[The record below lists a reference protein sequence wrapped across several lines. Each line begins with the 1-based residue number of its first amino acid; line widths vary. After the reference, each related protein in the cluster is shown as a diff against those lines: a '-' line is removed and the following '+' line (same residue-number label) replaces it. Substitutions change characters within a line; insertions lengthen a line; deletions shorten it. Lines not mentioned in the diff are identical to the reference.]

1 MKKTVVAALLL
12 AELPAVASA
21 MDKMAVQPDALK
33 WGAAP
38 ASLPPGAQIA
48 VLTGDPGKAG
58 PYVVRVRLPAGYKIA
73 PHTHP
78 TAENVTVLSGT
89 FHIAMGEKFDPK
101 KGEAVRAGGFFTAD
115 KDMQH
120 YGWTTRPA
128 VIQIHGMG
136 PFAINYVNP
145 NDDPRTAKPTATKQE
160 AGTQSISRSSPRKR
174 GSGIKCPISPKLGPR
189 VRRGRT
195 GGDHTSCPHLF

>member
-12 AELPAVASA
+12 AALPAVASA

-48 VLTGDPGKAG
+48 VLTGDPGKDG

-101 KGEAVRAGGFFTAD
+101 KGEAVRAGGFFTAE

-120 YGWTTRPA
+120 YG
-128 VIQIHGMG
+128 
-136 PFAINYVNP
+136 
-145 NDDPRTAKPTATKQE
+145 
-160 AGTQSISRSSPRKR
+160 
-174 GSGIKCPISPKLGPR
+174 
-189 VRRGRT
+189 
-195 GGDHTSCPHLF
+195 

>member
-12 AELPAVASA
+12 AALPAVASA
-21 MDKMAVQPDALK
+21 MDKIAVQPDTLK
-33 WGAAP
+33 WGPAP
-38 ASLPPGAQIA
+38 ASLPNGAQVA
-48 VLTGDPGKAG
+48 VLTGDPGKDG
-58 PYVVRVRLPAGYKIA
+58 PYAVRVRLPAGYKIP

-89 FHIAMGEKFDPK
+89 FYIAMGDKFDPK
-101 KGEAVRAGGFFTAD
+101 KSEAVRAGGFFTAE

-145 NDDPRTAKPTATKQE
+145 SDDPRNAKPTAKKQ
-160 AGTQSISRSSPRKR
+160 
-174 GSGIKCPISPKLGPR
+174 
-189 VRRGRT
+189 
-195 GGDHTSCPHLF
+195 